1 MERANSLDIELTPE
15 EKEILAGRSG
25 DAVRLALESQLAV
38 AEFFGARRFV
48 PIKQAHVMADWE
60 AMDDAGCEFLERMV
74 GLGGRTAVPTT
85 RNPTSVDLRYGRE
98 LRQSAELLAG
108 NQRVSSLLRQLGV
121 MTVDTCIGYQTLY
134 QPRFREHVAWGDTGT
149 VIYANSVLG
158 ARTNFEAGPAAIAAA
173 LTGRVPEYGF
183 HLDAVRGGNVY
194 CRVEARLDDVAQW
207 GALGAV
213 IGSAARDYWNV
224 PIIEPVGLDPSPDDL
239 KHLGASLASYGS
251 MAMFHIVGKTPEAPT
266 VDAAVGLE
274 GIGKDLIVRDDDIEA
289 VLERNSVPGEP
300 VDVVV
305 FTAPQLSLFELR
317 KLAQLLEGRRVCEH
331 TMLLATTNAM
341 AWKAADDEGYVKV
354 IEQAGGSVLRGVCW
368 YLMEPQKM
376 REAFT
381 WERVVTNSAKL
392 VNIIQAHG
400 YEAVLCTTEECVEA
414 AVQGEVVRR

>member
-1 MERANSLDIELTPE
+1 MECTNSLDIELTTE
-15 EKEILAGRSG
+15 EKEMLAGRSG

-60 AMDDAGCEFLERMV
+60 AMDDAGCEFLQRMV
-74 GLGGRTAVPTT
+74 ELGAQTAVPTT
-85 RNPTSVDLRYGRE
+85 RNPTSVDLRYARE
-98 LRQSAELLAG
+98 LCQSAELLAG

-121 MTVDTCIGYQTLY
+121 LTVNTCIGYQTLY
-134 QPRFREHVAWGDTGT
+134 QPRFREHVGWGDTGT

-194 CRVEARLDDVAQW
+194 CRIEARLDDVAQW

-224 PIIEPVGLDPSPDDL
+224 PIIDPVGLDPSPDDL

-251 MAMFHIVGKTPEAPT
+251 MAMFHVAGKTPEAPT
-266 VDAAVGLE
+266 VDAAVGPE
-274 GIGKDLIVRDDDIEA
+274 GISQDIIVRDDDIEA
-289 VLERNSVPGEP
+289 VLERNGVPGKP

-305 FTAPQLSLFELR
+305 FTAPQLSLFEIR
-317 KLAQLLEGRRVCEH
+317 KLAQLIEGRHVCEH
-331 TMLLATTNAM
+331 TTLLATTNASTWQT
-341 AWKAADDEGYVKV
+341 AEDEGYVKV
-354 IEQAGGSVLRGVCW
+354 IEQAGGLVLRGVCW

-376 REAFT
+376 REAFA

-414 AVQGEVVRR
+414 AVRGEVVRR